1 MSEPA
6 TSKPTTPV
14 ALRVDTNTTFYA
26 RGASARTPISATP
39 ATIQIPLTPREVQSP
54 PSPRLAK
61 LASFQNTSHARDES
75 RKLLALL
82 VDQLLGRPKPPSV
95 FEPSGTQYSAGNT
108 VKSNRRRQDSLLYA
122 SLPTNDDSDEEDG
135 SSDGFSTDSTFD
147 LMVRLKEVLLF
158 SMSQG
163 WQIFEASVIPL
174 EINPSQSPKTP
185 LQLRASLRR
194 SGIGGKRSKSSSPVR
209 GMHFSAPE
217 LLAQCISVLS
227 SVISDDCRFQS
238 SRPTPSR
245 PVNALQWVSLD
256 VAQLLVHCNL
266 REPAVISQVAFAVIA
281 AFSTFPHQMYPRLL
295 AFFNNVILRGVLEDL
310 HSRRGFADDITARK
324 NDFFDHDETPNVAI
338 CVVEAQDEEPGTP
351 QQPGSTPGTFTTSK
365 IQSSNAPLQPL
376 SVYHLSALSSPLLAA
391 VLETV
396 DAKALSPLAM
406 YNFYRLVDTLV
417 TSKKDSYLDFLQ
429 IVAYHTSES
438 RRSALSLLTT
448 FWPAAMGHT
457 VVSNALPVFSYA
469 EQGRFVSHPY
479 AHNFVPWRFVSSHQP
494 ASFQQTALQCCR
506 PCSAAIH
513 GFGLLCTACLCA
525 VHFDCYDYPDGNLL
539 LEHAATI
546 GGNSGKMVVH
556 RYCIVSPSRLDTDA
570 YHVRKADHNF
580 ILVHV
585 FTLPLC
591 IFCRDP
597 IWGCQALLCASC
609 KLFAHFSCVS
619 SAASEHPSCGSIKL
633 DSTHMTVSLSRLRQ
647 SFTDFYGDIFLS
659 SDDLG
664 KRTYEEISVSSS
676 ALWTQLQIYNNG
688 LALGSFSISKEDTNV
703 GDGDFELPYLVE
715 LYEAYLSSGK
725 LPVSTSLAEYIQTNS
740 QQQVPHLIMFD
751 WSTLAYIASTVKA
764 PCDSQGSSSG
774 ASAGFLRVD
783 GVGEHADD
791 DDVPRHPYE
800 VVPLSHIYDAL
811 GYEFNV
817 VSEGPARHFLSHL
830 HKLGLFCCVNL
841 EPFLPTTPPSTNT
854 ECYFP
859 LPLGFD
865 LSVDVETL
873 VSAIESCLSDLDLS
887 VNESGLLLLVRR
899 FWPNGLMS
907 EYALRRLTRTLVGWI
922 LSEDDSLATILRDYV
937 SEGRRLPGVRAP
949 TDPVPWPYTQNSRR
963 IPTSS
968 VNNGGDY
975 IASRRSLLH
984 TYTAKWL
991 LALHNQDISVYPA
1004 IVFDATHEI
1013 ASDCTYNADDILLDS
1028 QDQVREQKSRGCYI
1042 ADKHLKFIVKLSQA
1056 SVTFMALEDIFLLW
1070 LKSLEFEVLESAS
1083 MPTLQRLF
1091 NRESDSAARFSTYVD
1106 ATLTNFDEKGLKMAD
1121 LWGAIWRFTER
1132 TDAFTSGLMWL
1143 RLFARSGVEV
1153 DTSTITKFSNI
1164 IFSRSPSL
1172 AQGSIFMDAVLTT
1185 TWLRSVGRQDL
1196 QPVVG
1201 KTLRFFRHAVESGL
1215 QSSND
1220 TSTTAIAFVRRA
1232 LTTCLLLYGCDRRLL
1247 LALELAD
1254 KAEVH
1259 QLPARRKL
1267 GVRSEKPTDPII
1279 IDRDLM
1285 FTLDEYFRCGNEE
1298 IVGLAAKFLHS
1309 FMMNSPYL
1317 ETFEVDNFVLR
1328 NVKALCT
1335 WVWKLYDNQ
1344 QSNISSIR
1352 TALLLRILVVDV
1364 VPFRELLAETFSSFS
1379 PWEPRLVG
1387 ASRLFRIIMDVK
1399 SPAFQVKDCPWKICV
1414 LDIFYFFFQLIWLD
1428 KKEEIRT
1435 AVETWAQSLLTP
1447 QLEVIA
1453 SCWNSALPVL
1463 KPPERLQLVAFLTQL
1478 QPHFPAWKV
1487 LSWDVIIETLQGDN
1501 QTGKKFV
1508 NQNNAERLSLEVL
1521 MLPIVTL
1528 SLSEVAQVA
1537 LVLLSLQMMESGM
1550 EVDIFSCLIL
1560 KHRLAKLVG
1569 FSDVEA
1575 IPTANGRSFYVR
1587 FEKLESIP
1595 ATAFPCVQAFPRIL
1609 DAHHNFELP
1618 PAVMGSTL
1626 VEDDKPCRALVGT
1639 VFVDLVLAI
1648 FCSSH
1653 DLLTLPIVTLK
1664 SLLEALMIITYK
1676 HDFGSMALRHLD
1688 VSLRKALRKTLDF
1701 LLLDVSYEL
1710 RQLALSVVQTYIRR
1724 GVAITGESMDK
1735 AAALVVALKHNN
1747 EDALV
1752 SQAKAFIESTLSRLV
1767 PSGVYCSLCKRPPNH
1782 DFYEVL
1788 KTIIQTRDGRA
1799 TEASINFQE
1808 DLLHSIISQPPEV
1821 DWNISHNT
1829 VENINM
1835 FVEVICEGVSD
1846 KTLKDLAGWI
1856 AATARRAAGFSAH
1869 SDFDLNTLLSL
1880 TANLMRFKRPS
1891 IQHDLFV
1898 CVETVFRIAVLRS
1911 TVRKETILLLRTAA
1925 SIQGHTSSSDISVST
1940 ARTFSRI
1947 MIEIVDDIL
1956 RLKIRAIPTTLASL
1970 MEVRIVSDVSM
1981 SWQAREYGEDDAVQK
1996 LARSAI
2002 HFLQNYNWTTGET
2015 DTELTL
2021 SLTVGRYIFYAAERG
2036 YDVLDELNDDSN
2048 LQHSFPSDVTIR
2060 PWIIMLL
2067 TAVSTPS
2074 SEKYGALMMSR
2085 FDNFVVPYTKTLGTY
2100 VQGRLPPPETA
2111 AADIEYAYLAMKSWL
2126 LLLYKLSTGKI
2137 VDPSGELTCKFWN
2150 ELWPPFESLVK
2161 LLGQE
2166 SSDEL
2171 LPLSTAVWSSAANLF
2186 IFIVQS
2192 RSSIA
2197 MDCIPCLTLMKHL
2210 RQLGRRN
2217 SVLNKLARALDGDV
2231 LPELELDAIIA
2242 QMIKDTAN
2250 ADKLRRLDRHTK
2262 ATVDRRRVPT

>member
-1 MSEPA
+1 MKPRARNSAADNLLSVTCPRPA

-14 ALRVDTNTTFYA
+14 ALRVDTNTTLYA

-158 SMSQG
+158 SMSQEESSR
-163 WQIFEASVIPL
+163 ICIASEASP
-174 EINPSQSPKTP
+174 
-185 LQLRASLRR
+185 
-194 SGIGGKRSKSSSPVR
+194 
-209 GMHFSAPE
+209 
-217 LLAQCISVLS
+217 
-227 SVISDDCRFQS
+227 DD
-238 SRPTPSR
+238 
-245 PVNALQWVSLD
+245 
-256 VAQLLVHCNL
+256 
-266 REPAVISQVAFAVIA
+266 IA
-281 AFSTFPHQMYPRLL
+281 A
-295 AFFNNVILRGVLEDL
+295 
-310 HSRRGFADDITARK
+310 RK
-324 NDFFDHDETPNVAI
+324 RDDFFDHDETPNVAI

-351 QQPGSTPGTFTTSK
+351 QQPGSTQDTFTTVEDS
-365 IQSSNAPLQPL
+365 IEQCSP
-376 SVYHLSALSSPLLAA
+376 SALIPA

-469 EQGRFVSHPY
+469 EQGR
-479 AHNFVPWRFVSSHQP
+479 
-494 ASFQQTALQCCR
+494 T
-506 PCSAAIH
+506 
-513 GFGLLCTACLCA
+513 
-525 VHFDCYDYPDGNLL
+525 
-539 LEHAATI
+539 
-546 GGNSGKMVVH
+546 
-556 RYCIVSPSRLDTDA
+556 
-570 YHVRKADHNF
+570 
-580 ILVHV
+580 
-585 FTLPLC
+585 
-591 IFCRDP
+591 
-597 IWGCQALLCASC
+597 
-609 KLFAHFSCVS
+609 
-619 SAASEHPSCGSIKL
+619 ASEHPFCGSIRL

-664 KRTYEEISVSSS
+664 KRTYEEISVSFS

-688 LALGSFSISKEDTNV
+688 LALGSFSISKEDTSA

-725 LPVSTSLAEYIQTNS
+725 LPVSTSLAEYIQANP

-764 PCDSQGSSSG
+764 PFDSQDNSSG
-774 ASAGFLRVD
+774 VSSGFLRVD
-783 GVGEHADD
+783 SVGERAD

-800 VVPLSHIYDAL
+800 VVPLGHIYDAL

-841 EPFLPTTPPSTNT
+841 EPFLPTTSPSTNT
-854 ECYFP
+854 ECCFP

-937 SEGRRLPGVRAP
+937 SEGRRLPGVRSP

-975 IASRRSLLH
+975 IACRRNLLH

-991 LALHNQDISVYPA
+991 LALHNQDISAYPA

-1028 QDQVREQKSRGCYI
+1028 QDQSRGCYI
-1042 ADKHLKFIVKLSQA
+1042 ADRHLKLIVKLSQA

-1070 LKSLEFEVLESAS
+1070 LKSLEFEVLESATFGEPS
-1083 MPTLQRLF
+1083 
-1091 NRESDSAARFSTYVD
+1091 
-1106 ATLTNFDEKGLKMAD
+1106 GD
-1121 LWGAIWRFTER
+1121 LRNER
-1132 TDAFTSGLMWL
+1132 MLSPSGLMWL

-1215 QSSND
+1215 QSSNG

-1247 LALELAD
+1247 LTLELAD

-1259 QLPARRKL
+1259 QLPARYAYH
-1267 GVRSEKPTDPII
+1267 GVLLSFSLIHKQEEVGH
-1279 IDRDLM
+1279 
-1285 FTLDEYFRCGNEE
+1285 EYFRYGNKE

-1317 ETFEVDNFVLR
+1317 ESFEVDNFILR

-1335 WVWKLYDNQ
+1335 WVWKLYDSQ
-1344 QSNISSIR
+1344 QSNVSSIR

-1364 VPFRELLAETFSSFS
+1364 VPFRELLAETFSSSS

-1399 SPAFQVKDCPWKICV
+1399 SPAFQVEDCPWKICV

-1428 KKEEIRT
+1428 EKEEIRT

-1487 LSWDVIIETLQGDN
+1487 LSWDVIIETLQGDSL
-1501 QTGKKFV
+1501 TGKKGIPGAPIGNKEFV
-1508 NQNNAERLSLEVL
+1508 DQNNTERLPLEV
-1521 MLPIVTL
+1521 
-1528 SLSEVAQVA
+1528 A
-1537 LVLLSLQMMESGM
+1537 LILLSLQMIESGM
-1550 EVDIFSCLIL
+1550 DVDVFSCLNL
-1560 KHRLAKLVG
+1560 KYHLAKLVG
-1569 FSDVEA
+1569 FNDVEA
-1575 IPTANGRSFYVR
+1575 IPTASGRSFYVR

-1595 ATAFPCVQAFPRIL
+1595 AIAFPCVQAFPRIL

-1626 VEDDKPCRALVGT
+1626 FDDDKPCRALVGT

-1648 FCSSH
+1648 FCSSY
-1653 DLLTLPIVTLK
+1653 DLLTLPILTLK

-1688 VSLRKALRKTLDF
+1688 VSLRKALRKILDF

-1710 RQLALSVVQTYIRR
+1710 RQLALSVVQTYIKR
-1724 GVAITGESMDK
+1724 GVAVTGVLAVESMDK

-1752 SQAKAFIESTLSRLV
+1752 SQAKAFIESTLVTPESRLV

-1821 DWNISHNT
+1821 DWKISHNT

-1970 MEVRIVSDVSM
+1970 ME
-1981 SWQAREYGEDDAVQK
+1981 REYGEDDAVQK

-2111 AADIEYAYLAMKSWL
+2111 AATS
-2126 LLLYKLSTGKI
+2126 STRTS
-2137 VDPSGELTCKFWN
+2137 P
-2150 ELWPPFESLVK
+2150 
-2161 LLGQE
+2161 
-2166 SSDEL
+2166 
-2171 LPLSTAVWSSAANLF
+2171 
-2186 IFIVQS
+2186 
-2192 RSSIA
+2192 
-2197 MDCIPCLTLMKHL
+2197 
-2210 RQLGRRN
+2210 
-2217 SVLNKLARALDGDV
+2217 
-2231 LPELELDAIIA
+2231 
-2242 QMIKDTAN
+2242 
-2250 ADKLRRLDRHTK
+2250 
-2262 ATVDRRRVPT
+2262 

>member
-1 MSEPA
+1 MSE
-6 TSKPTTPV
+6 SKPTTPV
-14 ALRVDTNTTFYA
+14 ALRVDTTFTSHPH
-26 RGASARTPISATP
+26 GLSAKTPISATP
-39 ATIQIPLTPREVQSP
+39 ATIQIPLTPSEVQTP

-61 LASFQNTSHARDES
+61 LASVQSTSHAKDES

-95 FEPSGTQYSAGNT
+95 FGLSGIQHTAGTT

-122 SLPTNDDSDEEDG
+122 SLPTNDDSDEEVD

-147 LMVRLKEVLLF
+147 LMVRLKEALLF
-158 SMSQG
+158 SVSQG
-163 WQIFEASVIPL
+163 WQIFEASVMPL
-174 EINPSQSPKTP
+174 EINSSQSPKPP
-185 LQLRASLRR
+185 LQLRASSRR
-194 SGIGGKRSKSSSPVR
+194 SGISGKRSKSSSPVR
-209 GMHFSAPE
+209 GKHFSAPE
-217 LLAQCISVLS
+217 LLAQCISVLA

-256 VAQLLVHCNL
+256 VAQLLIHCNL
-266 REPAVISQVAFAVIA
+266 REPAVISQVAFAVIP
-281 AFSTFPHQMYPRLL
+281 AFSTFPPQMYPRLL
-295 AFFNNVILRGVLEDL
+295 AFFDNVILRGVLEDL
-310 HSRRGFADDITARK
+310 RSKRACTG
-324 NDFFDHDETPNVAI
+324 NNFFDHDNTPNFAI
-338 CVVEAQDEEPGTP
+338 RIVEAQDEEPGTP
-351 QQPGSTPGTFTTSK
+351 QQLRSALDTLTTSK

-376 SVYHLSALSSPLLAA
+376 SVYHLSAFSSPLLAA

-396 DAKALSPLAM
+396 DARASSPLAM
-406 YNFYRLVDTLV
+406 YNFCRLINTLV
-417 TSKKDSYLDFLQ
+417 TEKKDSYLDILQ

-448 FWPAAMGHT
+448 FWPAAVGHT
-457 VVSNALPVFSYA
+457 VVTMRRCLPKKTVGM
-469 EQGRFVSHPY
+469 QGRFAPRPY
-479 AHNFVPWRFVSSHQP
+479 AHNFVPWRFVSSDQLP
-494 ASFQQTALQCCR
+494 VFN
-506 PCSAAIH
+506 
-513 GFGLLCTACLCA
+513 GLLCNVADRVLLLYQCMCA
-525 VHFDCYDYPDGNLL
+525 VHFDCYDYPDGNVL
-539 LEHAATI
+539 LEHAATT
-546 GGNSGKMVVH
+546 GGYSGKMVVH
-556 RYCIVSPSRLDTDA
+556 RFCIVSPSRLGTDT
-570 YHVRKADHNF
+570 YHIRRAGHNF

-619 SAASEHPSCGSIKL
+619 SVASQHLSCGSINL

-647 SFTDFYGDIFLS
+647 SFADFYGNIFLS

-676 ALWTQLQIYNNG
+676 VLWTQLQIYYNG
-688 LALGSFSISKEDTNV
+688 LTLGSLSVSKEDTNTD
-703 GDGDFELPYLVE
+703 DGDFELPYLVE

-740 QQQVPHLIMFD
+740 QQPAPHLIMFD

-764 PCDSQGSSSG
+764 PCDTQDNSSG
-774 ASAGFLRVD
+774 VATGFLRVD
-783 GVGEHADD
+783 GAGDHADD
-791 DDVPRHPYE
+791 DGVPRHPYE
-800 VVPLSHIYDAL
+800 MVPLSHVYDAL

-817 VSEGPARHFLSHL
+817 VSEGPACHLLSHL
-830 HKLGLFCCVNL
+830 HKLGFLCCVNP
-841 EPFLPTTPPSTNT
+841 EPFLPAAFPSTDT

-859 LPLGFD
+859 FPLGFD

-949 TDPVPWPYTQNSRR
+949 TDPDPWPRTQNSHR
-963 IPTSS
+963 IPTNS

-975 IASRRSLLH
+975 IASRRNLLH

-991 LALHNQDISVYPA
+991 LALHNQDNSAYPA
-1004 IVFDATHEI
+1004 IVFDATHET
-1013 ASDCTYNADDILLDS
+1013 ASDCTYNADDTLLDC
-1028 QDQVREQKSRGCYI
+1028 QDQVRDRGCYI
-1042 ADKHLKFIVKLSQA
+1042 ADRCLKFIVKLSQA

-1070 LKSLEFEVLESAS
+1070 LESLEFEILESAS
-1083 MPTLQRLF
+1083 MPLLQRLF
-1091 NRESDSAARFSTYVD
+1091 NRENDSAARFSTYVD
-1106 ATLTNFDEKGLKMAD
+1106 ATLTNSDEKGLKTAD
-1121 LWGAIWRFTER
+1121 LWGAVWRFTEG
-1132 TDAFTSGLMWL
+1132 TDSFTSGLMWL
-1143 RLFARSGVEV
+1143 RLFARSGV
-1153 DTSTITKFSNI
+1153 DIDNSTITKYSSI

-1172 AQGSIFMDAVLTT
+1172 AQGSIFMDAVLIT
-1185 TWLRSVGRQDL
+1185 TWLKSAGRQDL

-1201 KTLRFFRHAVESGL
+1201 KTMRFFWHEVESSL
-1215 QSSND
+1215 QSSNG

-1247 LALELAD
+1247 LTLEVAD
-1254 KAEVH
+1254 KAEAH
-1259 QLPARRKL
+1259 QLPVRRKL
-1267 GVRSEKPTDPII
+1267 GVRQEKPTDPII

-1285 FTLDEYFRCGNEE
+1285 LTLDQYFRYNNEE

-1317 ETFEVDNFVLR
+1317 EAFEVDNFVLR
-1328 NVKALCT
+1328 NAKTLCT
-1335 WVWKLYDNQ
+1335 WVWQLYDNQ
-1344 QSNISSIR
+1344 QPNISSIR

-1364 VPFRELLAETFSSFS
+1364 VPFRALLAETFSSSS
-1379 PWEPRLVG
+1379 PWETRLVG

-1399 SPAFQVKDCPWKICV
+1399 SPAFQVNDCPWKICV

-1428 KKEEIRT
+1428 KKEEIRA
-1435 AVETWAQSLLTP
+1435 AVETWSQTLLTP

-1453 SCWNSALPVL
+1453 SCWSTALLVL
-1463 KPPERLQLVAFLTQL
+1463 KPPERLQLVVFLTQL
-1478 QPHFPAWKV
+1478 QPHFPAWKI
-1487 LSWDVIIETLQGDN
+1487 LSWDVIIEALQGDD
-1501 QTGKKFV
+1501 QTGKK
-1508 NQNNAERLSLEVL
+1508 VL
-1521 MLPIVTL
+1521 
-1528 SLSEVAQVA
+1528 AQVA
-1537 LVLLSLQMMESGM
+1537 LILLSLQMMESGM
-1550 EVDIFSCLIL
+1550 EVDIFSSLNL
-1560 KHRLAKLVG
+1560 KYHLARVVG

-1575 IPTANGRSFYVR
+1575 IPTASGRSFYVR

-1609 DAHHNFELP
+1609 DAHRNFELP
-1618 PAVMGSTL
+1618 PTVMGSTL
-1626 VEDDKPCRALVGT
+1626 VEDDKPCRALIGT
-1639 VFVDLVLAI
+1639 IFVDLVLAI

-1653 DLLTLPIVTLK
+1653 DLLTLPILTLK
-1664 SLLEALMIITYK
+1664 SLLEALMIITFK
-1676 HDFGSMALRHLD
+1676 HDFGSMAIRHLD
-1688 VSLRKALRKTLDF
+1688 VSLRKALRKASDF

-1710 RQLALSVVQTYIRR
+1710 RQLALSVVQTYIKR
-1724 GVAITGESMDK
+1724 GVAITGVLAVESMEK

-1752 SQAKAFIESTLSRLV
+1752 SQAKAFIESTLRESRLV
-1767 PSGVYCSLCKRPPNH
+1767 PSGVYCSLCKRPPNP

-1788 KTIIQTRDGRA
+1788 KTIIQTHDGRA

-1821 DWNISHNT
+1821 DWKISHNT

-1835 FVEVICEGVSD
+1835 FVEVVCEGVSD
-1846 KTLKDLAGWI
+1846 KTLKDLAAWI
-1856 AATARRAAGFSAH
+1856 VATARRAAGFSVD
-1869 SDFDLNTLLSL
+1869 SDFDFNILLSL
-1880 TANLMRFKRPS
+1880 TANLMRFKRPF
-1891 IQHDLFV
+1891 QDLFV
-1898 CVETVFRIAVLRS
+1898 CAETVFRIAVLRT

-1925 SIQGHTSSSDISVST
+1925 SSQGDASSSGITVST
-1940 ARTFSRI
+1940 AQTFYRTI
-1947 MIEIVDDIL
+1947 VEIVDDIL
-1956 RLKIRAIPTTLASL
+1956 RLKVRAIPTTSASL
-1970 MEVRIVSDVSM
+1970 IEVRIVSAVQVSM
-1981 SWQAREYGEDDAVQK
+1981 SWQTREHGEDDATEK

-2002 HFLQNYNWTTGET
+2002 HFLQNYNWTTGEV
-2015 DTELTL
+2015 DADLTL
-2021 SLTVGRYIFYAAERG
+2021 SLTVGRYIFYAADRG
-2036 YDVLDELNDDSN
+2036 YDVLDELNDDNN
-2048 LQHSFPSDVTIR
+2048 LQRSFPSDISIR

-2067 TAVSTPS
+2067 TAISNPS
-2074 SEKYGALMMSR
+2074 FDKYGALMMSR
-2085 FDNFVVPYTKTLGTY
+2085 FDNFVTPYTKTLGTY
-2100 VQGRLPPPETA
+2100 IQGGLPPPETA
-2111 AADIEYAYLAMKSWL
+2111 AADIEYAYLAVKSWM

-2137 VDPSGELTCKFWN
+2137 VDPSGELACKFWN

-2171 LPLSTAVWSSAANLF
+2171 LPLSSAVSSSAANLF
-2186 IFIVQS
+2186 IFVLQS
-2192 RSSIA
+2192 RSPIA
-2197 MDCIPCLTLMKHL
+2197 MDCIPSLTLLKHL
-2210 RQLGRRN
+2210 RQLGGRN
-2217 SVLNKLARALDGDV
+2217 SALSKLARALDGDV
-2231 LPELELDAIIA
+2231 LPELQLDAIIA

>member
-1 MSEPA
+1 
-6 TSKPTTPV
+6 
-14 ALRVDTNTTFYA
+14 
-26 RGASARTPISATP
+26 
-39 ATIQIPLTPREVQSP
+39 
-54 PSPRLAK
+54 
-61 LASFQNTSHARDES
+61 
-75 RKLLALL
+75 
-82 VDQLLGRPKPPSV
+82 
-95 FEPSGTQYSAGNT
+95 
-108 VKSNRRRQDSLLYA
+108 
-122 SLPTNDDSDEEDG
+122 
-135 SSDGFSTDSTFD
+135 
-147 LMVRLKEVLLF
+147 
-158 SMSQG
+158 
-163 WQIFEASVIPL
+163 
-174 EINPSQSPKTP
+174 
-185 LQLRASLRR
+185 
-194 SGIGGKRSKSSSPVR
+194 
-209 GMHFSAPE
+209 
-217 LLAQCISVLS
+217 
-227 SVISDDCRFQS
+227 
-238 SRPTPSR
+238 
-245 PVNALQWVSLD
+245 
-256 VAQLLVHCNL
+256 
-266 REPAVISQVAFAVIA
+266 
-281 AFSTFPHQMYPRLL
+281 MYPRLL

-310 HSRRGFADDITARK
+310 HSKRGFAHDIAARK
-324 NDFFDHDETPNVAI
+324 T
-338 CVVEAQDEEPGTP
+338 
-351 QQPGSTPGTFTTSK
+351 
-365 IQSSNAPLQPL
+365 
-376 SVYHLSALSSPLLAA
+376 A

-469 EQGRFVSHPY
+469 EQGRF
-479 AHNFVPWRFVSSHQP
+479 
-494 ASFQQTALQCCR
+494 
-506 PCSAAIH
+506 
-513 GFGLLCTACLCA
+513 
-525 VHFDCYDYPDGNLL
+525 
-539 LEHAATI
+539 
-546 GGNSGKMVVH
+546 
-556 RYCIVSPSRLDTDA
+556 
-570 YHVRKADHNF
+570 
-580 ILVHV
+580 
-585 FTLPLC
+585 
-591 IFCRDP
+591 
-597 IWGCQALLCASC
+597 
-609 KLFAHFSCVS
+609 LFAHFSCVS

-740 QQQVPHLIMFD
+740 
-751 WSTLAYIASTVKA
+751 STTSTASYYA

-1028 QDQVREQKSRGCYI
+1028 QDQ
-1042 ADKHLKFIVKLSQA
+1042 
-1056 SVTFMALEDIFLLW
+1056 
-1070 LKSLEFEVLESAS
+1070 S

-1091 NRESDSAARFSTYVD
+1091 NRESDSAARFSTYRTYV
-1106 ATLTNFDEKGLKMAD
+1106 ASPFR
-1121 LWGAIWRFTER
+1121 AIGSR
-1132 TDAFTSGLMWL
+1132 G
-1143 RLFARSGVEV
+1143 
-1153 DTSTITKFSNI
+1153 
-1164 IFSRSPSL
+1164 RSPSL

-1220 TSTTAIAFVRRA
+1220 TSTT
-1232 LTTCLLLYGCDRRLL
+1232 
-1247 LALELAD
+1247 
-1254 KAEVH
+1254 
-1259 QLPARRKL
+1259 P
-1267 GVRSEKPTDPII
+1267 PTPII

-1285 FTLDEYFRCGNEE
+1285 FMLDEYFRYGDKE

-1317 ETFEVDNFVLR
+1317 ESFEVDNFILR

-1335 WVWKLYDNQ
+1335 W
-1344 QSNISSIR
+1344 
-1352 TALLLRILVVDV
+1352 
-1364 VPFRELLAETFSSFS
+1364 
-1379 PWEPRLVG
+1379 LVG

-1399 SPAFQVKDCPWKICV
+1399 SPAFQVEDCPWKICV

-1428 KKEEIRT
+1428 EKEEIRT

-1487 LSWDVIIETLQGDN
+1487 LSWDVIIETLQGDSL
-1501 QTGKKFV
+1501 TGKKV
-1508 NQNNAERLSLEVL
+1508 RDPNEYVCQLQLLRCSVGNTRRSDW
-1521 MLPIVTL
+1521 
-1528 SLSEVAQVA
+1528 QQGVA
-1537 LVLLSLQMMESGM
+1537 LILLSLQMIESGM
-1550 EVDIFSCLIL
+1550 DVDVFSCLNL
-1560 KHRLAKLVG
+1560 KYHLAKLVG
-1569 FSDVEA
+1569 FNDVEA
-1575 IPTANGRSFYVR
+1575 IPTASGRSFYVR

-1595 ATAFPCVQAFPRIL
+1595 AIAFPCVQAFPRIL

-1626 VEDDKPCRALVGT
+1626 FDDDKPCRALVGT

-1648 FCSSH
+1648 FCSSY
-1653 DLLTLPIVTLK
+1653 DLLTLPILTLK

-1688 VSLRKALRKTLDF
+1688 VSLRKALRKILDF

-1710 RQLALSVVQTYIRR
+1710 RQLALSVVQTYIKR
-1724 GVAITGESMDK
+1724 GVAVTGVLAVESMDK

-1821 DWNISHNT
+1821 DWKISHNT

-1835 FVEVICEGVSD
+1835 FVEVIY
-1846 KTLKDLAGWI
+1846 LAGWI
-1856 AATARRAAGFSAH
+1856 AATARRAAGFSAD

-1880 TANLMRFKRPS
+1880 TANLIRLKRPS
-1891 IQHDLFV
+1891 IQH
-1898 CVETVFRIAVLRS
+1898 VLWL
-1911 TVRKETILLLRTAA
+1911 I
-1925 SIQGHTSSSDISVST
+1925 HTG
-1940 ARTFSRI
+1940 FH
-1947 MIEIVDDIL
+1947 E
-1956 RLKIRAIPTTLASL
+1956 LAGSAN
-1970 MEVRIVSDVSM
+1970 MAKTM
-1981 SWQAREYGEDDAVQK
+1981 QVQK

-2036 YDVLDELNDDSN
+2036 YD
-2048 LQHSFPSDVTIR
+2048 HSFPSDITIR

-2085 FDNFVVPYTKTLGTY
+2085 FDNFMVPYTKTLGTY

-2126 LLLYKLSTGKI
+2126 LLLYKLSTGKT
-2137 VDPSGELTCKFWN
+2137 VDPSGQLTCKFWN

-2186 IFIVQS
+2186 IFILQS

-2197 MDCIPCLTLMKHL
+2197 MDCVPCLTLMKHL
-2210 RQLGRRN
+2210 RQLGGGIPF
-2217 SVLNKLARALDGDV
+2217 S
-2231 LPELELDAIIA
+2231 
-2242 QMIKDTAN
+2242 TS
-2250 ADKLRRLDRHTK
+2250 
-2262 ATVDRRRVPT
+2262 